1 MAKLSDISSGMFDDN
16 CDVTVRIIMSADIAY
31 RKNHNF
37 GKQALS
43 KSKFSK
49 QIFNL
54 CRLLDSDEM
63 IQIIGS
69 EEITS
74 ENDFIEKFTK
84 TNCTYHVN
92 YHDQK
97 MCTVEFCAKYKTT
110 VGKLLKLD
118 DSLLREMHLEVITP
132 VGAVQ
137 V

>member
-132 VGAVQ
+132 VGVVQ

>member
-16 CDVTVRIIMSADIAY
+16 CDVTVRIIMSADIVY

-49 QIFNL
+49 QIFSL

-97 MCTVEFCAKYKTT
+97 MCTVEFCAKYKT
-110 VGKLLKLD
+110 KIERLLKID

-132 VGAVQ
+132 VGTVQ

>member
-1 MAKLSDISSGMFDDN
+1 MARLSDISSGMFDGS
-16 CDVTVRIIMSADIAY
+16 CDVIVRIVMSADIAY

-54 CRLLDSDEM
+54 CSLLNNDELS
-63 IQIIGS
+63 QILGT
-69 EEITS
+69 EEINS

-84 TNCTYHVN
+84 TECTYHVN

-97 MCTVEFCAKYKTT
+97 MCTVEFCAKYKT
-110 VGKLLKLD
+110 KIERLLKID
-118 DSLLREMHLEVITP
+118 DSLLEEMHLEVMTP
-132 VGAVQ
+132 VGTVQ
-137 V
+137 I